1 MLWYLFRPDALVI
14 SKTVSEPFPAEN
26 HTMSAMPEN
35 PGMTMPASAMTD
47 SPAMA
52 HSGLSPAEPVLVT
65 TGRFHKNA
73 HETTGAATI
82 YRLADGRLVLRLT
95 EFATSNGPDVRVY
108 LVAADDVQDEAAA
121 KLAGFVD
128 LGALKGNIG
137 NQNYDVPAG
146 LDLSRY
152 RAVSIWCRRFSV
164 NFGAAPLVATPS

>member
-14 SKTVSEPFPAEN
+14 SRTVSEPFPAEG
-26 HTMSAMPEN
+26 HSMSARAEN
-35 PGMTMPASAMTD
+35 PGMTMPASTMTD

-52 HSGLSPAEPVLVT
+52 HSSMSPAEPVQVT
-65 TGRFHKNA
+65 SGRFHKNA
-73 HETTGAATI
+73 HETTGSAAI

-95 EFATSNGPDVRVY
+95 EFATSNGLDVRVY
-108 LVAADDVQDEAAA
+108 LVAADDVQEEAAA

-137 NQNYDVPAG
+137 DQNYDVPAG